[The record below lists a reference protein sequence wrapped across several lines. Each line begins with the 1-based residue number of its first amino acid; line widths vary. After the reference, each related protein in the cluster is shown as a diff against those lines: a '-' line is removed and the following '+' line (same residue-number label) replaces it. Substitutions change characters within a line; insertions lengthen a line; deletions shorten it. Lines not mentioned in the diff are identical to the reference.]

1 MANKEQIISV
11 LVITYNHENFIK
23 DCLES
28 ILSQKVDASMEIL
41 IGDDASTDN
50 TPQILLN
57 YYKKYPNII
66 KLILRR
72 KNIGAAA
79 NIVDLLKKAKG
90 DYIAFCE
97 GDDFW
102 ISTDKLSMQLKFFQK
117 SSYVGVVHN
126 VLLVDE
132 NKIKLLI
139 QKLNWVRKRKIYSL
153 SIYDPYKLP
162 AHISSLMFKN
172 LKKLNDLNLNMLLCN
187 KQTFDKM
194 LYLIVLSQG
203 NIGRLDET
211 LSAYRVM
218 RSNLSNSMV
227 AKMNN
232 LRQTN
237 TFSEMLIYLTME
249 KWLKSQFGI
258 SKKFVSAKSRLIV
271 TALFH
276 KLKGYDISLFELF
289 KLCNH
294 RLLVVLYLPIAFVK
308 QSIDKISVSLKYSL
322 R

>member
-1 MANKEQIISV
+1 MKCISV
-11 LVITYNHENFIK
+11 LVITYNQELFIK
-23 DCLES
+23 RCLES
-28 ILSQKVDASMEIL
+28 ILFQKVNAELEIL

-50 TPQILLN
+50 TPKILLD
-57 YYKKYPNII
+57 YYKRYPNNI
-66 KLILRR
+66 KLILR
-72 KNIGAAA
+72 KQNIGASA

-102 ISTDKLSMQLKFFQK
+102 ISEYKLALQMQVLKDNRFI
-117 SSYVGVVHN
+117 GVIHD
-126 VLLVDE
+126 VLLVSE
-132 NKIKLLI
+132 LEKEKTI
-139 QKLNWVRKRKIYSL
+139 QRLNWEKIQNIYSL
-153 SIYDPYKLP
+153 KNYDFYKIP
-162 AHISSLMFKN
+162 GHISTLFFKKTTN
-172 LKKLNDLNLNMLLCN
+172 FNNLNMLLCN
-187 KQTFDKM
+187 RQIFDIM
-194 LYLIVLSQG
+194 LYLIVLVQG
-203 NIGRLDET
+203 DIVRINKT
-211 LSAYRVM
+211 LSAYRYM
-218 RSNLSNSMV
+218 RSNLSENV
-227 AKMNN
+227 IAKSNN

-294 RLLVVLYLPIAFVK
+294 RLLVVIYLPIAFVK

>member
-28 ILSQKVDASMEIL
+28 ILCQKVDATIEIL

-50 TPQILLN
+50 TPKILLD
-57 YYKKYPNII
+57 YYQKYPDNI
-66 KLILRR
+66 KLVLR
-72 KNIGAAA
+72 KQNIGAAA

-102 ISTDKLSMQLKFFQK
+102 ISTDKLSMQQKFLQK

-153 SIYDPYKLP
+153 STYDPYKLP
-162 AHISSLMFKN
+162 AQISSLMFKK

-211 LSAYRVM
+211 LSAYRFM
-218 RSNLSNSMV
+218 RSNLSNSIV

-258 SKKFVSAKSRLIV
+258 NKKFVSAKSRLIV
-271 TALFH
+271 TSLFH

-294 RLLVVLYLPIAFVK
+294 RLLVVMYLPIAFVK

>member
-1 MANKEQIISV
+1 MKCISV
-11 LVITYNHENFIK
+11 LVITYNQELFIK
-23 DCLES
+23 RCLES
-28 ILSQKVDASMEIL
+28 ILSQKVNAELEIL

-50 TPQILLN
+50 TPKILLD
-57 YYKKYPNII
+57 YYRKYPDNI
-66 KLILRR
+66 KLVLR
-72 KNIGAAA
+72 KQNIGASA

-102 ISTDKLSMQLKFFQK
+102 ISEDKLALQMQVLKDNRFI
-117 SSYVGVVHN
+117 GVTHN
-126 VLLVDE
+126 VLLVSE
-132 NKIKLLI
+132 LEKEESI
-139 QKLNWVRKRKIYSL
+139 QRLNWEKVQKIYSL
-153 SIYDPYKLP
+153 KNYDFYKIP
-162 AHISSLMFKN
+162 GHISTLFFKKTAN
-172 LKKLNDLNLNMLLCN
+172 FNNLNLDILACN
-187 KQTFDKM
+187 RQIFDIM
-194 LYLIVLSQG
+194 LYLIVLAQG
-203 NIGRLDET
+203 DIIRINKT
-211 LSAYRVM
+211 LSAYRYM
-218 RSNLSNSMV
+218 RSSLSENVV
-227 AKMNN
+227 AKSNN

-237 TFSEMLIYLTME
+237 TLSEMLIYLTME

-258 SKKFVSAKSRLIV
+258 SKKFVSAKSRLII

-294 RLLVVLYLPIAFVK
+294 RLLVVLYLPIAFIK